1 MSKMPSKKKSC
12 FQITSVT
19 QAQVAANSITDDTES
34 LDDPDESRTED
45 MSSSEIYDMS
55 KGGDFE
61 PEACDVSLSDEPL
74 HNEAETAGA
83 SAQDGPITTV
93 PGCRNTSAVHINP
106 NVRAVSGAAG
116 QMSPASVSSQTSPL
130 VASNTPSSTSQAS
143 SVSSSATV
151 SSCSSRFRVIK
162 LDHGTGEPFKR
173 GRWTCTEFY
182 ERDTDVSSSGRTADN
197 IKHAG
202 TTDHSADRDGLGVA
216 GGSVA
221 AHISL
226 STLAAEPHTDS
237 GYVSAPSNPP
247 VDLQKQTFGILQ
259 QGLGLVAQNLFGDA
273 HAQHVKSPSMPSTAQ
288 PQPFYPGKQ
297 AQKPGQILQTVV
309 PCNQADYRLQ
319 HQPPGSPAQ
328 TVSMTSLP
336 LVTPL
341 NQGPSPVM
349 TPAAGS
355 THVLG
360 LVPQPVDGRGL
371 PISQPEHVQ
380 GLLQQSNINA
390 ALGTVSATAVA
401 SQAPVPLIQPAVT
414 VSVSPHA
421 VVPGVQNVPVVMSS
435 ASNTPQSM
443 PKQTPVPVVPPQQN
457 QPQVVHSGSVV
468 GLGAQTTP
476 NIFSQ
481 LPTGIAQAD
490 ENQRK
495 SDMLLQSSVLI
506 GKDAIK
512 PLNPEGLQL
521 PTPAV
526 NSLFGIAIPIDG
538 DEDSASGASVV
549 AIDNKIEQAMDLVKS
564 HLMYAVREEVEV
576 LKEQIKELYER
587 NSVLERENA
596 VLKSLAN
603 TEQLTQLTSQINIPG
618 STSPQQTPANAILQE
633 GSELVALPPQP
644 NVSTA

>member
-93 PGCRNTSAVHINP
+93 PGSRNTSAVHINP

-202 TTDHSADRDGLGVA
+202 TTDHSADRDGLGLA
-216 GGSVA
+216 GSVA
-221 AHISL
+221 VHISL
-226 STLAAEPHTDS
+226 STLGAEPHTDS

-309 PCNQADYRLQ
+309 PSNQADYRLQ
-319 HQPPGSPAQ
+319 HQPPGSSAQ

-336 LVTPL
+336 LVTQL

-421 VVPGVQNVPVVMSS
+421 VVPGVQNVPVMSS

-618 STSPQQTPANAILQE
+618 STSPQQMPANSILQE

>member
-1 MSKMPSKKKSC
+1 M
-12 FQITSVT
+12 
-19 QAQVAANSITDDTES
+19 AANSITDDTES

-61 PEACDVSLSDEPL
+61 PEACDVSLSDEAL
-74 HNEAETAGA
+74 HNEAETAGV
-83 SAQDGPITTV
+83 SAQGGSTTTV
-93 PGCRNTSAVHINP
+93 PGSRKTSAVHINP

-116 QMSPASVSSQTSPL
+116 QMSHASVTSQTSPL
-130 VASNTPSSTSQAS
+130 VASNTPSSTSQA

-182 ERDTDVSSSGRTADN
+182 ERETDASSSARTADST
-197 IKHAG
+197 KHAG
-202 TTDHSADRDGLGVA
+202 ITDHSADRDGPGVA

-221 AHISL
+221 AHVSL

-247 VDLQKQTFGILQ
+247 VELQKQTFGMLQ

-273 HAQHVKSPSMPSTAQ
+273 HAQHVKSPSMPSAQ
-288 PQPFYPGKQ
+288 QQPFYPGKQ
-297 AQKPGQILQTVV
+297 AQKPGQILQTV
-309 PCNQADYRLQ
+309 PSNQADYRLQ

-380 GLLQQSNINA
+380 GLLQQPNINA
-390 ALGTVSATAVA
+390 AQGTVSATAVA

-421 VVPGVQNVPVVMSS
+421 VVPGVQNVPVMSS

-457 QPQVVHSGSVV
+457 QPQGVHSGSVV
-468 GLGAQTTP
+468 GLGAQIAPTL
-476 NIFSQ
+476 FSQ
-481 LPTGIAQAD
+481 LPIGIAQAD

-512 PLNPEGLQL
+512 PLNPEVLQL

-538 DEDSASGASVV
+538 DED
-549 AIDNKIEQAMDLVKS
+549 
-564 HLMYAVREEVEV
+564 R
-576 LKEQIKELYER
+576 
-587 NSVLERENA
+587 
-596 VLKSLAN
+596 
-603 TEQLTQLTSQINIPG
+603 
-618 STSPQQTPANAILQE
+618 
-633 GSELVALPPQP
+633 
-644 NVSTA
+644 

>member
-1 MSKMPSKKKSC
+1 MPSKKKSC

-45 MSSSEIYDMS
+45 MSSSEMYDMS

-61 PEACDVSLSDEPL
+61 PEACDVSLTDEPL
-74 HNEAETAGA
+74 HNDAETA
-83 SAQDGPITTV
+83 SAQDGAVTL
-93 PGCRNTSAVHINP
+93 PGSRNTSAVHVNP
-106 NVRAVSGAAG
+106 NVRAVSGTAG
-116 QMSPASVSSQTSPL
+116 QMSPSQTSPL
-130 VASNTPSSTSQAS
+130 VASTSTPT

-151 SSCSSRFRVIK
+151 SGCSSRFRVIK

-182 ERDTDVSSSGRTADN
+182 ERDTDASSYGRTADSV
-197 IKHAG
+197 KQHAG
-202 TTDHSADRDGLGVA
+202 TADHSADRDGLG
-216 GGSVA
+216 GSVVA
-221 AHISL
+221 YNAL
-226 STLAAEPHTDS
+226 STLTEPHTDS
-237 GYVSAPSNPP
+237 GYVSSPSNPP
-247 VDLQKQTFGILQ
+247 VELQKQTFGILQ

-273 HAQHVKSPSMPSTAQ
+273 HAKSPSMPSTAQ
-288 PQPFYPGKQ
+288 PQLFYPGKQ
-297 AQKPGQILQTVV
+297 AQKPGQMLQTVI
-309 PCNQADYRLQ
+309 PSNQADFRLQ
-319 HQPPGSPAQ
+319 NQPLGS
-328 TVSMTSLP
+328 S
-336 LVTPL
+336 VT
-341 NQGPSPVM
+341 QGPSPVL

-360 LVPQPVDGRGL
+360 LVPQPVD
-371 PISQPEHVQ
+371 VQ
-380 GLLQQSNINA
+380 GLLPQSNISA
-390 ALGTVSATAVA
+390 ALGTVSATSAG
-401 SQAPVPLIQPAVT
+401 SQAPVPLVQPAVT
-414 VSVSPHA
+414 HA
-421 VVPGVQNVPVVMSS
+421 VVPGVQNVPVVLPS

-457 QPQVVHSGSVV
+457 QPQGVPSGSAA
-468 GLGAQTTP
+468 GLGAQTNP
-476 NIFSQ
+476 SIFSQ
-481 LPTGIAQAD
+481 LPGGVGPAG
-490 ENQRK
+490 ENQRRTEL
-495 SDMLLQSSVLI
+495 LLQSSVLL
-506 GKDAIK
+506 GRDAIR

-521 PTPAV
+521 PMPAV
-526 NSLFGIAIPIDG
+526 NSLFGIAIHIDG

-603 TEQLTQLTSQINIPG
+603 TEQLTQLTSQNNIPG

-633 GSELVALPPQP
+633 GGELVALPPQP

>member
-19 QAQVAANSITDDTES
+19 QAAQVAANSNTDDTES
-34 LDDPDESRTED
+34 LDDPDEPRTED

-61 PEACDVSLSDEPL
+61 PETCDVSLSDESL
-74 HNEAETAGA
+74 HNEAET
-83 SAQDGPITTV
+83 SDGPV
-93 PGCRNTSAVHINP
+93 GSRNTNAVHINP
-106 NVRAVSGAAG
+106 NIRAVTGSL
-116 QMSPASVSSQTSPL
+116 PSQ
-130 VASNTPSSTSQAS
+130 SSTSVAS
-143 SVSSSATV
+143 TATSQTSSSATV

-182 ERDTDVSSSGRTADN
+182 ERETDASSSSTRTVDN
-197 IKHAG
+197 VKHTI
-202 TTDHSADRDGLGVA
+202 TTDHSVEIA

-221 AHISL
+221 AHVGL
-226 STLAAEPHTDS
+226 STPAVDAHTDS
-237 GYVSAPSNPP
+237 GYISAPSNPP
-247 VDLQKQTFGILQ
+247 VEQQPFSISQ
-259 QGLGLVAQNLFGDA
+259 QGLGLYADA
-273 HAQHVKSPSMPSTAQ
+273 HIKSPSMPSAQ
-288 PQPFYPGKQ
+288 SQPFFPGKQ
-297 AQKPGQILQTVV
+297 VQKPGQILHTVI
-309 PCNQADYRLQ
+309 PSN
-319 HQPPGSPAQ
+319 QPP
-328 TVSMTSLP
+328 VSVTLP
-336 LVTPL
+336 LVNPL

-355 THVLG
+355 AHVL
-360 LVPQPVDGRGL
+360 VDGRGL

-380 GLLQQSNINA
+380 GLLQQT
-390 ALGTVSATAVA
+390 ALGTMSATAVVQ
-401 SQAPVPLIQPAVT
+401 QAPVPLIQPAVT

-421 VVPGVQNVPVVMSS
+421 VIPGVQNVPVVMSS

-443 PKQTPVPVVPPQQN
+443 PKQTQN
-457 QPQVVHSGSVV
+457 QPQGVHG
-468 GLGAQTTP
+468 GLGTQTTP
-476 NIFSQ
+476 ANFSQ
-481 LPTGIAQAD
+481 LPIGVAKAD
-490 ENQRK
+490 ENQRM
-495 SDMLLQSSVLI
+495 SDGLFQSAVLI

-526 NSLFGIAIPIDG
+526 SSLFGIAIPIDG

-603 TEQLTQLTSQINIPG
+603 TEQLTQLTAQISTLG
-618 STSPQQTPANAILQE
+618 STSPQQTAVNAILQE
-633 GSELVALPPQP
+633 GSKLVALPPQP